1 MLPDLSRLALE
12 RRDEEATA
20 YPADIVR
27 YEAGGTY
34 VGPNE
39 DGTFLLEAAVYL
51 DAAHYGICHGSFGIF
66 ADNQRQADGG
76 RDAGMRISNCD
87 SYGYFMSTD
96 VFESD
101 AAQASE
107 IARRERT
114 GTALPA
120 TGAIYGT
127 FRDGNPTMDITVPTK
142 TGEETMTVV
151 SLWGS
156 MSETLRAEATAMGA
170 TYNDPKSV
178 PLFRRVMDSVVRKLP
193 KPKRTLADY
202 VDKMCMAPPLGA
214 GKRGAALMER
224 VSIRGA
230 PEMVRDTKSGEM
242 VPAPPESIIQL
253 GNAVDGFQREL
264 IGWSHFVMLDEQT
277 PPRGSLFL
285 RYVDAVDAMQK
296 YPEVPIFRPD
306 HVDPVRWELFME
318 QLRLAKFKG
327 DMEQGTKLE
336 RMEQEIQ
343 QLREQAAEAER
354 PQRRRQLEQ
363 DAKKRE
369 RELRAARMEHV
380 EFDIQSFL
388 ESTASTF
395 GDCHPYRSRADGQPV
410 ATDYLYVI
418 LVCSRGAGYGVSQLK
433 AARRLAQ
440 ELGLRRVV
448 LSALPSVVSYYKY
461 SDSYDLVTRHGRD
474 LSYVQQRP
482 AADPFQIAVSAPG
495 APLKFALDVYNSR
508 PMAPED
514 FRDPTI
520 PDDEWRIPNPP
531 LPYYAAYKRFLSA
544 SSAAARVVRHVRR
557 ARRWAPY

>member
-1 MLPDLSRLALE
+1 
-12 RRDEEATA
+12 
-20 YPADIVR
+20 
-27 YEAGGTY
+27 
-34 VGPNE
+34 
-39 DGTFLLEAAVYL
+39 
-51 DAAHYGICHGSFGIF
+51 
-66 ADNQRQADGG
+66 
-76 RDAGMRISNCD
+76 
-87 SYGYFMSTD
+87 
-96 VFESD
+96 
-101 AAQASE
+101 
-107 IARRERT
+107 
-114 GTALPA
+114 
-120 TGAIYGT
+120 
-127 FRDGNPTMDITVPTK
+127 
-142 TGEETMTVV
+142 
-151 SLWGS
+151 
-156 MSETLRAEATAMGA
+156 
-170 TYNDPKSV
+170 
-178 PLFRRVMDSVVRKLP
+178 
-193 KPKRTLADY
+193 
-202 VDKMCMAPPLGA
+202 
-214 GKRGAALMER
+214 
-224 VSIRGA
+224 
-230 PEMVRDTKSGEM
+230 
-242 VPAPPESIIQL
+242 
-253 GNAVDGFQREL
+253 
-264 IGWSHFVMLDEQT
+264 
-277 PPRGSLFL
+277 
-285 RYVDAVDAMQK
+285 
-296 YPEVPIFRPD
+296 
-306 HVDPVRWELFME
+306 ME